1 MTAPALTTQPT
12 GLVLPSSFP
21 DGVFEA
27 VKDRIF
33 SKVPSATPAWE
44 QLAASHNGVRYR
56 LRACADYSE
65 EFTRSVQRFGDSPP
79 VDERY
84 QQERQL
90 FGFFVSGYSAL
101 DSFCFFMYFAAAHL
115 QPSHF
120 PTQLPGHIKSVG
132 CKSTPAA
139 FAKAFPGE
147 DITAALDALTN
158 DQTFK
163 EWEGYRNILA
173 HRAAPG
179 RMMYVS
185 VGSSASDPAA
195 DWKIGSAANLKID
208 ASLTP
213 PRLAWLVH
221 TLSGLV
227 VAADT
232 FTQQHF

>member
-1 MTAPALTTQPT
+1 MTATAAQPT

-21 DGVFEA
+21 DVVFEA

-33 SKVPSATPAWE
+33 SKVPSASPAWE
-44 QLAASHNGVRYR
+44 QLAGSHNGVRYR

-65 EFTRSVQRFGDSPP
+65 EFTQSVQRFGDLPP
-79 VDERY
+79 AGERY

-90 FGFFVSGYSAL
+90 FGFFLSGYAAL
-101 DSFCFFMYFAAAHL
+101 DSFCFFLYFAAAHL

-120 PTQLPGHIKSVG
+120 PTQLPGHIKSID
-132 CKSTPAA
+132 CKNTPRR
-139 FAKAFPGE
+139 FATAFPGE
-147 DITAALDALTN
+147 DITAALDALID

-163 EWEGYRNILA
+163 DWDGYRNILT

-179 RMMYVS
+179 RVIYAS
-185 VGSSASDPAA
+185 VGSSVPDPRRTGRLDPAA
-195 DWKIGSAANLKID
+195 ALKMD
-208 ASLTP
+208 ASLTS

-221 TLSGLV
+221 TLADLV

-232 FTQQHF
+232 FTQKHF

>member
-1 MTAPALTTQPT
+1 MTASAAAQPT

-27 VKDRIF
+27 VKGRIGT
-33 SKVPSATPAWE
+33 KVPSSSSAWGH
-44 QLAASHNGVRYR
+44 LSGGHNGVRYR

-65 EFTRSVQRFGDSPP
+65 EFTQSVQRFGDSPP
-79 VDERY
+79 ADKRY

-90 FGFFVSGYSAL
+90 FGFFLSGYAVL
-101 DSFCFFMYFAAAHL
+101 DSFSFFLYFAAAHL

-120 PTQLPGHIKSVG
+120 PTQLLGHIKSIS

-139 FAKAFPGE
+139 FAKAFLGE
-147 DITAALDALTN
+147 DITAALNAVLAEQMFKDWDA
-158 DQTFK
+158 
-163 EWEGYRNILA
+163 YRNVLA

-179 RMMYVS
+179 RLIYAS
-185 VGSSASDPAA
+185 VGSSAPDPAA
-195 DWKIGSAANLKID
+195 DWKIGSAASLKID

-232 FTQQHF
+232 FTQKHF